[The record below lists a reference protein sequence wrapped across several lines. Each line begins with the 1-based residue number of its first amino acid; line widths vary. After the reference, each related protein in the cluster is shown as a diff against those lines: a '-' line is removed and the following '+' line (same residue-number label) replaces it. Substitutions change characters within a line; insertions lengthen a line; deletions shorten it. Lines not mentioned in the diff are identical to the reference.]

1 MNRQIIR
8 HKKTEKHSPKRSD
21 YPRFLHLPPLLRAQ
35 HHPRTPFAPTPPT
48 PMAVKRIDGN
58 EKREKANNLSIFENN
73 PSFNWEKWA
82 NFADEIVKTS

>member
-1 MNRQIIR
+1 
-8 HKKTEKHSPKRSD
+8 
-21 YPRFLHLPPLLRAQ
+21 
-35 HHPRTPFAPTPPT
+35 
-48 PMAVKRIDGN
+48 MAVKRIDGN